1 MATRLLAGRARC
13 AHATGDGHTESG
25 PDFDGGVEM
34 AAVSMSSRQLANDG
48 VDPDAWAGES
58 EAELLLAQADQMT
71 SSEKSAGLMHA
82 ASINANRE
90 KSCICMLILLAAWVL
105 VGVVVALVSSLK
117 GAFPATPPNEN
128 LPHVPLAPLS
138 VASWVRDG
146 AREHIGRGGDVMV
159 PVTDNASV
167 WQTVGGALGAVLAV
181 QSPTW
186 AAPADALSGLLEGHL
201 SAGQWVL
208 YKYRQKELNL
218 SGGGGDDF
226 HLRVPEL
233 DNYAYLIDKELPGDA
248 SGCAGRGAQGRAIA
262 VARVGSAP
270 SLMEHQVSMSAPMYV
285 CMYVCMSARM
295 YVCMCM
301 SARLYV
307 IRIYVCVYVCTHVC
321 MYVCVYVC
329 THVCMYACVY
339 VCTHVCMYVCN
350 IHVTS

>member
-1 MATRLLAGRARC
+1 MATKLLAGRARC

-58 EAELLLAQADQMT
+58 EAELLLAQADHMT

-90 KSCICMLILLAAWVL
+90 KSCIYMLVLLAAWVL

-138 VASWVRDG
+138 VSSFFRDG

-159 PVTDNASV
+159 PVTENASV
-167 WQTVGGALGAVLAV
+167 WQTMGGALGALLAV

-201 SAGQWVL
+201 QSGQWA
-208 YKYRQKELNL
+208 YFKYRQKELNL
-218 SGGGGDDF
+218 SGGGGDEF

-233 DNYAYLIDKELPGDA
+233 DNYLTHNGAA
-248 SGCAGRGAQGRAIA
+248 SGCTGRGVQGRTIA

-270 SLMEHQVSMSAPMYV
+270 SLMEHQVSM
-285 CMYVCMSARM
+285 
-295 YVCMCM
+295 
-301 SARLYV
+301 
-307 IRIYVCVYVCTHVC
+307 CV
-321 MYVCVYVC
+321 
-329 THVCMYACVY
+329 
-339 VCTHVCMYVCN
+339 
-350 IHVTS
+350 